1 MSIDGLID
9 KPSKA
14 GLIVVGIDAEQYRQI
29 VEDLIG
35 ELPTTADSVLKRAIN
50 ATAKRVGRE
59 LANETQDRYRVK
71 KLRFAKEIRYHL
83 ASNDDL
89 SAELVAKGESLA
101 ASHFQT
107 NPSKPD
113 KPTFKG
119 SIPVKL
125 AILRDTTPSI
135 VQSVDT
141 GLKAFLTQFESG
153 HIAVVQRQ
161 PPDTYTGSGWKKRAE
176 KHKDFLKRSG
186 KLDNTRIKQFFGPS
200 AAKMLEKTG
209 VTEKYI
215 DENMTRI
222 QGYLEDYIL
231 TFLNRDLYFANK
243 KSGGT

>member
-1 MSIDGLID
+1 MSV
-9 KPSKA
+9 A
-14 GLIVVGIDAEQYRQI
+14 GLTDNSSNTGLVVIGIDAEQYRQI

-35 ELPTTADSVLKRAIN
+35 ELPTTADSVLKRSIN

-59 LANETQDRYRVK
+59 LAKETQDRYRVK

-83 ASNDDL
+83 ASNNDL

-101 ASHFQT
+101 SSHFQT
-107 NPSKPD
+107 NPSRPD
-113 KPTFKG
+113 KPTMKG
-119 SIPVKL
+119 SRPVKL
-125 AILRDTTPSI
+125 AILRSTTPSI
-135 VQSVDT
+135 VEHPTT
-141 GLKAFLTQFESG
+141 GLQAFLTQFASG
-153 HIAVVQRQ
+153 HVAVVQRR
-161 PPDTYTGSGWKKRAE
+161 PPETYTGGGWSKRIA
-176 KHKDFLKRSG
+176 KHQGFQKATGR
-186 KLDNTRIKQFFGPS
+186 LDNTRIRQFFGPS